1 LVPKTLT
8 RRWRVASAQKS
19 HQGESR
25 VKANRND
32 ERLQGSICF
41 PGFVLGDSDRK
52 RLFDGTIVTG
62 ILSSVR
68 LPYPPTIRIAQGPS
82 HSGHMHE
89 DGSGKN

>member
-1 LVPKTLT
+1 MARCVSAK
-8 RRWRVASAQKS
+8 VAPGRKS

-32 ERLQGSICF
+32 ERLQVSICF

-52 RLFDGTIVTG
+52 RLFDGAIVTE
-62 ILSSVR
+62 IFSSVR
-68 LPYPPTIRIAQGPS
+68 LPYPPTIHIAQGPS

>member
-1 LVPKTLT
+1 MARCVIAK
-8 RRWRVASAQKS
+8 VAPGRKS

-32 ERLQGSICF
+32 ERLQVSICF

-52 RLFDGTIVTG
+52 RLGDGAIVTG

-68 LPYPPTIRIAQGPS
+68 LPYPPTIHIAEGPS